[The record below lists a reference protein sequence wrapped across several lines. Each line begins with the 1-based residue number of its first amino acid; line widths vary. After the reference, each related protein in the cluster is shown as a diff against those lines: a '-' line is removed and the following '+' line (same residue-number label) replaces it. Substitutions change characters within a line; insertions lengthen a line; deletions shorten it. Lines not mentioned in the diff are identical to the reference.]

1 MKKVTLIFGVF
12 RPMYHI
18 NCSYDELVLYSDDDD
33 DGGGSGGYLVV
44 IVKHM
49 I

>member
-12 RPMYHI
+12 HPMYHI

-33 DGGGSGGYLVV
+33 NGGGYLVV